1 MKNETDTPAETRRPV
16 VANFSLS
23 VQAKENGGLYLVIA
37 SHGEKC
43 PEFVKVEGEDTE
55 SDIAVLETITVLEG
69 ISAIGPL
76 ILHRLKTDNFE
87 NIEMVDLE
95 LEVGKELEKLD
106 ADDRN

>member
-1 MKNETDTPAETRRPV
+1 MLLMNIETDTQHRPAI
-16 VANFSLS
+16 ANFSLS
-23 VQAKENGGLYLVIA
+23 IQAKENGGLYLVVA

-43 PEFVKVEGEDTE
+43 PEFVKVEGEDNE

-69 ISAIGPL
+69 MSAIGPL
-76 ILHRLKTDNFE
+76 ILHRLKSDNFL

-106 ADDRN
+106 ANDQN